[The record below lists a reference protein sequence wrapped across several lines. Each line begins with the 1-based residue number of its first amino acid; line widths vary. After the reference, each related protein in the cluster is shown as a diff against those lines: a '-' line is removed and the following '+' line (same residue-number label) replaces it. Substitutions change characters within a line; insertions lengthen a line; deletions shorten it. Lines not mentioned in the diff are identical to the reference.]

1 MILSSEYGKKGFDSH
16 TWTHEHTRS
25 HIHTHTPALTY
36 FSINSSTWNLPYTL
50 YVSAFNEFIYALSVT
65 ARGTRAERA
74 EYLFKLYD
82 INGDEEITVDEFESI
97 LKLKVRTQEVQK
109 MSEMFKEI
117 DADDNGA
124 LTKDEFVEACRSNQ
138 KLMEYLDIY

>member
-1 MILSSEYGKKGFDSH
+1 MGIFH
-16 TWTHEHTRS
+16 Q
-25 HIHTHTPALTY
+25 
-36 FSINSSTWNLPYTL
+36 
-50 YVSAFNEFIYALSVT
+50 
-65 ARGTRAERA
+65 
-74 EYLFKLYD
+74 
-82 INGDEEITVDEFESI
+82 NGDEEITVDEFESI